1 MNVSDEMGGPKW
13 CRSAGTQPPAAA
25 SRAGAPARP
34 PPLPFPHTNWT
45 SLVPPLVLIGHAA
58 SLTLQV
64 TYLDDDLC
72 IHRAGDGSLF
82 VLQRK

>member
-1 MNVSDEMGGPKW
+1 VVQECRHAAPCCSLTGGG
-13 CRSAGTQPPAAA
+13 A
-25 SRAGAPARP
+25 RAPP
-34 PPLPFPHTNWT
+34 PPLPFPRTNWT